1 MPIFVLL
8 LYVTLQYK
16 SGSLLLYMCTFMTCC
31 CFPPISRTIIRLN
44 QVKFCWMLH
53 VLAWVFFP
61 RYTYAQESIFCFF
74 PPKNWSY
81 WRLIVFLLYLLQR
94 ADLRW
99 NWRWEDMEQLKALQ
113 DELLDAASMWGSA
126 ADIFN
131 FHISSLSSFW
141 HEASGAKS
149 MAVKFMKFQT
159 SLL

>member
-74 PPKNWSY
+74 PLKTEATGGSLCFFCTYYRELTYVGIGGGRIWNNLRRYKMNFLMQLQCEALP
-81 WRLIVFLLYLLQR
+81 LIFL
-94 ADLRW
+94 
-99 NWRWEDMEQLKALQ
+99 
-113 DELLDAASMWGSA
+113 
-126 ADIFN
+126 IFT
-131 FHISSLSSFW
+131 FLVSVLG
-141 HEASGAKS
+141 HETSGAKS